1 MVSTRAAARSN
12 AAFAWSTEPDAPSND
27 ARSSSC
33 AREAAACCFSFFVGL
48 GEGAA
53 FADDRAGEGRS
64 EAATAAAAAVA
75 ASSSSSRRRSSS
87 RRSRSAL
94 RW

>member
-1 MVSTRAAARSN
+1 MVSTRTAARSN
-12 AAFAWSTEPDAPSND
+12 AASAGSNEPEAPSND

-33 AREAAACCFSFFVGL
+33 AREAAACCSLFVGL

-53 FADDRAGEGRS
+53 FADDRTEGQIRGGGGGSIIVVSGAARLRARS
-64 EAATAAAAAVA
+64 P
-75 ASSSSSRRRSSS
+75 
-87 RRSRSAL
+87 AL

>member
-1 MVSTRAAARSN
+1 MVSTRTAARSN
-12 AAFAWSTEPDAPSND
+12 AASAGSNEPEAPSND

-53 FADDRAGEGRS
+53 FADDRTGEVRS
-64 EAATAAAAAVA
+64 EVAVAA